1 MLNYQRKS
9 TSGWQIWNIILDW
22 YGGSLSI
29 IQLVGDSFVEAKA
42 QGLQHSYTG
51 VLGNPAKLG
60 LGLISIF
67 FDVSYFF
74 HLSRF
79 SCFLSN
85 AALQYSYLTQYL
97 LPGNFH
103 LSTLCIVFRGAILVA
118 SVITLELDCKSSSLI
133 VVVWAKAVDDAYR
146 FSLRYQNTRFRIS
159 TIFPHEHFCGSF
171 LHIVTI
177 TLILPLNDSSIQ
189 NSCHMYLTRVE
200 QCAHRRSIFL
210 TNHIMSSLSEGNLLS
225 AYISSDLA
233 LSQTQAVSNHLSS
246 TAGDPWCSVLV
257 SSLMLVSTG
266 K

>member
-1 MLNYQRKS
+1 M
-9 TSGWQIWNIILDW
+9 
-22 YGGSLSI
+22 
-29 IQLVGDSFVEAKA
+29 
-42 QGLQHSYTG
+42 
-51 VLGNPAKLG
+51 
-60 LGLISIF
+60 
-67 FDVSYFF
+67 
-74 HLSRF
+74 SRF

-118 SVITLELDCKSSSLI
+118 SAITLELDCKSSSLI

-171 LHIVTI
+171 QHIVTI
-177 TLILPLNDSSIQ
+177 TLILPLNDSCIQ

-200 QCAHRRSIFL
+200 QCAHRQFIAMRASIFL
-210 TNHIMSSLSEGNLLS
+210 TNHIISSLSEGNLLS